1 MTDRERKSMTWAGAL
16 LLAAAVFRFLVVAP
30 VAVEPPLN
38 DRPSIADSLIVAGD
52 AAVEEKER
60 RSRPFEPGETIDPN
74 VAGDE
79 ELDRLPGVGPAR
91 ALQIVQNREENG
103 PFRVV
108 EDLARVSGIGPASV
122 ERMRPFL
129 RLDLPGIRAA
139 EAGRKGRAAAVPG
152 LARKVTAS
160 SAAGPE
166 RSAGSG
172 RLVTAGGGLVNINR
186 ATAAELQ
193 AIPGIGPVIAD
204 RIVAYRRENGPFRQ
218 ADELMQ
224 VPGVGERTFA
234 RIAPLVTVGR

>member
-1 MTDRERKSMTWAGAL
+1 MTWAGAL
-16 LLAAAVFRFLVVAP
+16 LLAAAVFRFVVIAP
-30 VAVEPPLN
+30 VAVEPPLG
-38 DRPSIADSLIVAGD
+38 DRPSIADSLLVAGD

-79 ELDRLPGVGPAR
+79 ELDRLPGVGPSR
-91 ALQIVQNREENG
+91 ALQIVGNREENG
-103 PFRVV
+103 PFRAV

-122 ERMRPFL
+122 ERLRPFL
-129 RLDLPGIRAA
+129 RLDPAGIRAA

-152 LARKVTAS
+152 AVRTAAAS
-160 SAAGPE
+160 SAAAPE
-166 RSAGSG
+166 RSGGSG
-172 RLVTAGGGLVNINR
+172 GAVAAGGGLVNINR

-193 AIPGIGPVIAD
+193 AIPGIGPVIAG
-204 RIVAYRRENGPFRQ
+204 RIVAYRGENGPFRK